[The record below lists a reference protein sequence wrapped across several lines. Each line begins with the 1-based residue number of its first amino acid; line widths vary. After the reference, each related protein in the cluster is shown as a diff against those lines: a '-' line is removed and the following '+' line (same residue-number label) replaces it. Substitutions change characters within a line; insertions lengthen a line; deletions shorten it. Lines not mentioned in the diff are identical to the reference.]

1 MSMKRNLAA
10 AALAVL
16 GLAMGPAAGL
26 AQDKITIGA
35 VLIDAGP
42 MAAYYERSN
51 NALKLAVDQIN
62 AGGGIDGRPLEL
74 KIATHAGTPEAAVSA
89 AVRLRQQDGA
99 RIITGMTGSALAIAL
114 AARAKVAD
122 YVLFDP
128 FSQTDILN
136 GKNCHRNYFRV
147 STPDALINN
156 GMEAVVA
163 ASPAARFDIIA
174 SDHPAGHDSA
184 ASFAALL
191 ERHGKSSNPPIFV
204 PAGTPDMGSFI
215 IPMKSSDADG
225 AMVAIFG
232 TDAVNFAMQQQGFGL
247 FGKYKQ
253 VIGNG
258 FATPATL
265 PSQGASVEGVI
276 QLLGWTP
283 EIDTP
288 ENKAFVQAYRDA
300 FGSDPDYVA
309 ADQYNAIQ
317 LIAAGLR
324 AAGTDE
330 AGPLVSALEGKVVVT
345 TFGPT
350 EVRAQDHQLVRP
362 LTVNEVVKNDDGS
375 MGYRLERVLAA
386 DEAMPAPSPDCTLK

>member
-1 MSMKRNLAA
+1 MSMKRNLVA
-10 AALAVL
+10 AALTVL
-16 GLAMGPAAGL
+16 ALAMGPTVSL
-26 AQDKITIGA
+26 AQEKFTIGA
-35 VLIDAGP
+35 VLIDSGP

-62 AGGGIDGRPLEL
+62 ADGGINGRPLEL

-89 AVRLRQQDGA
+89 AVRLRQHDGA

-156 GMEAVVA
+156 GLEAVVA
-163 ASPAARFDIIA
+163 TSPASRFDIIA

-184 ASFAALL
+184 ANFAVLL
-191 ERHGKSSNPPIFV
+191 ERHGKTSNPPIFV
-204 PAGTPDMGSFI
+204 PAGTADMGSFI

-225 AMVAIFG
+225 ALVAIFG
-232 TDAVNFAMQQQGFGL
+232 TDAINFAVQQKGFGL
-247 FGKYKQ
+247 FDKYKQ

-265 PSQGASVEGVI
+265 ASQGEGVKGVI

-300 FGSDPDYVA
+300 FGGDPDYVA

-330 AGPLVSALEGKVVVT
+330 AGPLVAALEGKSVAT

-362 LTVNEVVKNDDGS
+362 LTVNEVIRNDDGS
-375 MGYRLERVLAA
+375 MGYRLERSLTAE
-386 DEAMPAPSPDCTLK
+386 EAMPAPSPDCALK

>member
-1 MSMKRNLAA
+1 MPIKRQLVAA
-10 AALAVL
+10 AFAAMGLALA
-16 GLAMGPAAGL
+16 PAASH
-26 AQDKITIGA
+26 AKEKITIGA

-62 AGGGIDGRPLEL
+62 STGGIDGQPLEL

-89 AVRLRQQDGA
+89 ALRLRQHDGA

-114 AARAKVAD
+114 AARARAAD
-122 YVLFDP
+122 FVLFDP
-128 FSQTDILN
+128 FSQTDVLN

-163 ASPAARFDIIA
+163 ASPASHFDIIA

-191 ERHGKSSNPPIFV
+191 ERHGKTSNPPIFV

-215 IPMKSSDADG
+215 IPMKSSNADG
-225 AMVAIFG
+225 ALVAIFG
-232 TDAVNFAMQQQGFGL
+232 TDAINFAVQQQGFGL
-247 FGKYKQ
+247 FGKYRQ
-253 VIGNG
+253 VVGNG

-265 PSQGASVEGVI
+265 PSQGQGVAGVI

-283 EIDTP
+283 DIDTP
-288 ENKAFVQAYRDA
+288 ENKAFVQAYRYA

-330 AGPLVSALEGKVVVT
+330 AGPLVSALEGQLVAT

-362 LTVNEVVKNDDGS
+362 LTVNEVVRNGDGS

-386 DEAMPAPSPDCTLK
+386 GDAMPAPSPECTLK